1 MHWHISGKDNEILI
15 LCFTVRDYIVYTWWF
30 QWYKRI
36 ALGSLFDRN
45 RSKGTSWKSYHSLEG
60 WKGNGSWQR
69 HLWGTLRSTEG
80 PGVVWCGGCYMCLR
94 TQDVC
99 TARDHTKINLTM
111 VSFCLCCSWFIQ
123 INGPLEGEIPFLW
136 LSKSLI
142 NILEGFKLST
152 CFSPALLKRWGHCF
166 IVTYIPNIS
175 QNSWI

>member
-1 MHWHISGKDNEILI
+1 MYWHIKGGGNEILI
-15 LCFTVRDYIVYTWWF
+15 LCFIVRDYIVYTWWF

-45 RSKGTSWKSYHSLEG
+45 RSKGTSWKRVIIAWRDG
-60 WKGNGSWQR
+60 RAMGADKGTCEV
-69 HLWGTLRSTEG
+69 LWAALR
-80 PGVVWCGGCYMCLR
+80 VQVWCGGCYVCLR

-99 TARDHTKINLTM
+99 TARDQTRINMTTI
-111 VSFCLCCSWFIQ
+111 SFCLCCSWFIQ

-152 CFSPALLKRWGHCF
+152 CFSPALLKR
-166 IVTYIPNIS
+166 
-175 QNSWI
+175 